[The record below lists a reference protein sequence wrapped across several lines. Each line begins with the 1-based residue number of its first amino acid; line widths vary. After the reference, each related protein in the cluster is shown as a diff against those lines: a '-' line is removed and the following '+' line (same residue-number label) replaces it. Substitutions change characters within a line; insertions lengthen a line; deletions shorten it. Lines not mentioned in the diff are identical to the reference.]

1 MTGVYILKD
10 LLLFTERKGI
20 LMFQVLVSLQIVGLL
35 MLLCALVYIFRGGST
50 YTQRLMLSFTISE
63 LVHNAGFLLE
73 LLAKSK
79 EEAML
84 AIKVEYLGGA
94 AVAIFFMMFIFNY
107 CGKKEHKIFER
118 ILLLCAL
125 AVIVMVWTGDYHN
138 LYYSNVEFVNTGA
151 YPHVKI
157 TYGPGFYFYM
167 LTCTVTP
174 WTASV
179 WTLIQTIRKEKSSK
193 RAGKLWGIIGG
204 ATFSFSVLILYLFKV
219 FPEGYDPTPIAM
231 ALMFSVLVLLV
242 WNRKDFD
249 LSRMATETVL
259 NSLGNSMI
267 TLNENLEILM
277 YNDFAKML
285 YPDLKVY
292 KRIENVE
299 GFPMNIMEGKE
310 VRFEKDGKFYK
321 GELRTVADNEQRA
334 RGYTVLIIDITDTHK
349 YISELHMMREQAE
362 AANHAKSN
370 FLANMS
376 HEIRTP
382 MNAIVGMSEL
392 LIEESHGRRI
402 QEYAYDI
409 KTAALNLLAIIND
422 ILDLSK
428 VEAGK
433 MDLVE
438 DEYYVIEEMQ
448 DTINLV
454 KIAAEQKGLQFKIKL
469 SDSIPCKLYGDAGR
483 IRQILI
489 NILNNAIKFTREGYV
504 SLDVSGQYIATDV
517 MDLKLVVEDT
527 GIGIKEEDLSA
538 IFESF
543 RQLDMNRNRQSE
555 GTGLGLAITKQLVTL
570 MNGDIKVESKYGEGT
585 RFEIHL
591 KQRVADKTTIRD
603 SQNQEVKKELKEEG
617 QKELVAEEY
626 RVLIVDDNAMNRKV
640 ANAMLRKY
648 QFKLAEAD
656 SGKAAIERVKLV
668 KYDLILMD
676 HMMPEMDGVEATK
689 IIREECG
696 ENGQNAI
703 IIALTANALQGA
715 REMYLANGFDDFLSK
730 PFDREQLSELLERWV
745 PAEKRIQK

>member
-1 MTGVYILKD
+1 
-10 LLLFTERKGI
+10 
-20 LMFQVLVSLQIVGLL
+20 MFQVLVSLQIVGLL
-35 MLLCALVYIFRGGST
+35 MLLYALVYVFRGGST

-73 LLAKSK
+73 LLSKSK

-118 ILLLCAL
+118 VLLLCAL
-125 AVIVMVWTGDYHN
+125 AVIIMVWTGDYHN

-204 ATFSFSVLILYLFKV
+204 ATFSFTVLILYLLKV

-299 GFPMNIMEGKE
+299 GFPMNVIEGKE

-438 DEYYVIEEMQ
+438 EEYYVIEEMQ

-454 KIAAEQKGLQFKIKL
+454 KLAAEQKGLQFKIKL

-585 RFEIHL
+585 RFEIHI

-640 ANAMLRKY
+640 ANAMLKKY

-745 PAEKRIQK
+745 PAEKRI